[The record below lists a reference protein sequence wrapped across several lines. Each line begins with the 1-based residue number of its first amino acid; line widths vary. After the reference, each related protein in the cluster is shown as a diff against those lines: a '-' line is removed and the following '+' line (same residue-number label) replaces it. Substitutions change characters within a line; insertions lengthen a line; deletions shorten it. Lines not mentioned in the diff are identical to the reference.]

1 MGFCYCEQIPIPH
14 LSLSTNSYLAE
25 ILKDVLL
32 AHGIECVLINKQ
44 DSSYL
49 VFGEA
54 ELYTHINKAEEALQI
69 IEEENV

>member
-1 MGFCYCEQIPIPH
+1 MEKNWVKIY
-14 LSLSTNSYLAE
+14 STTNSYLAE
-25 ILKDVLL
+25 ILKNVLL
-32 AHGIECVLINKQ
+32 THGIECVLINKQ

-54 ELYTHINKAEEALQI
+54 ELYTHINKAEKALQI